1 MSESTATTDP
11 TFYRSPRDAVQAPPE
26 ELAYVVAFDRAGQR
40 PDALTVID
48 VDPGSAGYGRVVG
61 WADLPTLGDELHH
74 FGWNACSSA
83 LKHEG
88 HDMGGDG
95 LQRRYLL
102 LPGLRSSRVHVYD
115 TRPDPRAPRLRKTI
129 EADELAGKAGYSRPH
144 TLHCGPDGVFL
155 TCLGSA
161 DGAGARGADG
171 PGGIA
176 LLDHST
182 FDVLRAW
189 ETDRGPQYLAYDA
202 WWHLNQNT
210 LVSSEW
216 GTPSMIEDG
225 LVPELLLGHEYGHRL
240 HFWDLTAGTNRTT
253 VDLGAEHQMVLELRP
268 SHDPEAT
275 WGFVGVV
282 ISTAD
287 LSASVWRWHR
297 EGDQWQA
304 DKVITIPAEPA
315 DADDLPPALQPFGAV
330 PPLVSDIDLS
340 VDDQMLYVSCWG
352 TGELKQFDVSDPAHP
367 REVGSVHLG
376 GIVRHTAHPAAPAE
390 PLSGAP
396 QMVEVSRDGR
406 RVYLTNSLYGTW
418 DDQFYPEGVGAWMAK
433 IDADPA
439 AGGLT
444 VDERFFPHGDEFRG
458 LRVHQVRLQGGD
470 ASSDSYCYR

>member
-1 MSESTATTDP
+1 MSESTATMDP
-11 TFYRSPRDAVQAPPE
+11 TFYRSPSEAIHAPAE

-48 VDPGSAGYGRVVG
+48 VDPGSGEYGRVVG
-61 WADLPTLGDELHH
+61 WSDLPTVGDELHH

-102 LPGLRSSRVHVYD
+102 LPGLRSSRIHVFD
-115 TRPDPRAPRLRKTI
+115 TRPDPRSPRLHKTV
-129 EADELAGKAGYSRPH
+129 EAEELASKAGYSRPH

-155 TCLGSA
+155 TCLGNG
-161 DGAGARGADG
+161 DGDDG

-210 LVSSEW
+210 LISSEW

-225 LVPELLLGHEYGHRL
+225 LVPELLLGQKYGHQV
-240 HFWDLTAGTNRTT
+240 HFWDLTAGVNRTT
-253 VDLGAEHQMVLELRP
+253 VDLGPENQMVLELRP

-297 EGDQWQA
+297 EGEEWQV

-330 PPLVSDIDLS
+330 PPLISDIDLS

-352 TGELKQFDVSDPAHP
+352 TGELKQFDVSDPAAP

-376 GIVRHTAHPAAPAE
+376 GIVRHTAHPAAPSE
-390 PLSGAP
+390 PLSGGP

-406 RVYLTNSLYGTW
+406 RVYVTNSLYGAW

-433 IDADPA
+433 IDAGPGS
-439 AGGLT
+439 GGLSL
-444 VDERFFPHGDEFRG
+444 DERFFPHGDDFRG
-458 LRVHQVRLQGGD
+458 LRPHQVRLQGGD